1 MDPTLLG
8 LAVVIAGHAFALTP
22 ISPRVFDNARK
33 PSARN
38 RSLLGNPQQPEIHTR
53 RSAEP
58 ADVRAGSRLIA
69 SANFSD
75 GGTMNENRRQIL
87 EMLSAGQIT
96 ADEAERLLTAVEKE
110 LPAPAAGTPATPKPR
125 AKYLR
130 VLVDAD
136 NDYTGAG
143 PTKVNIRVP
152 TQLLRAGV
160 RLTGLIPVQARTYV
174 NDALREK
181 GIPFDL
187 NQIRPEN
194 LEEIIDQLDDI
205 AIDVDQ
211 NEKVKVRVFAE

>member
-1 MDPTLLG
+1 MDPTLIG

-22 ISPRVFDNARK
+22 ISPRVFSDAHQSSGRDQ
-33 PSARN
+33 S
-38 RSLLGNPQQPEIHTR
+38 SLGNPQQLEGYTR
-53 RSAEP
+53 RSTEAERICTGP
-58 ADVRAGSRLIA
+58 HLVA
-69 SANFSD
+69 SADFL
-75 GGTMNENRRQIL
+75 GETMNENRRQIL

-96 ADEAERLLTAVEKE
+96 ADEAERLLAAIERE
-110 LPAPAAGTPATPKPR
+110 PQLPASSAPPVSKPR

-130 VLVDAD
+130 VLVDAAD
-136 NDYTGAG
+136 EYTGAG

-160 RLTGLIPVQARTYV
+160 RLTGLIPVQARAYV
-174 NDALREK
+174 NDALREQ
-181 GIPFDL
+181 GIPFDI